1 MIHSM
6 SSSPEVSVIVCTRN
20 RSRLLADACATMLE
34 MEAPNLDWE
43 LLIVDN
49 DSTDDTL
56 QLAKGVEKANPERV
70 RVMVEKEVGLSATR
84 NAGIRAARG
93 RILAFLDDDAFPAK
107 DWVSGIAEALA
118 RPQVLCA
125 GGPVEPLFQG
135 ELPDWLD
142 DRFLPYL
149 TVWDK
154 GPEILPL
161 TYNEY
166 PRGANIAY
174 RAEAFERFGPFSP
187 HLGRKGRSLT
197 SCEEIE
203 HCLRIERGG
212 GQIVYTPAARV
223 RHWVD
228 ASRITPEWMV
238 NRFAAQGRSEAII
251 HYQHAGH
258 PGLRKGLRVYFANTR
273 GTDGGTSEA
282 DHLYQ
287 QCTRATLRAF
297 FLACIDVPFRIPRYQ
312 PLPEAGPPKPW
323 LPFQ

>member
-1 MIHSM
+1 MIPGM
-6 SSSPEVSVIVCTRN
+6 RPVPEVSLIICTRN
-20 RSRLLADACATMLE
+20 RSQLLADACRSMLE
-34 MEAPNLDWE
+34 MEAPETSWE

-56 QLAKGVEKANPERV
+56 ALARSIADANPGKV
-70 RVMVEKEVGLSATR
+70 RVMVEKEIGLSATR

-93 RILAFLDDDAFPAK
+93 QLLAFLDDDAFPAR
-107 DWVSGIAEALA
+107 DWLSGIRAALA
-118 RPQVLCA
+118 GPGVLCA

-135 ELPDWLD
+135 ELPTWLD

-154 GPEILPL
+154 GSEPQPL

-174 RAEAFERFGPFSP
+174 RREAFERFGLFSP
-187 HLGRKGRSLT
+187 HLGRKGSALT

-212 GQIVYTPAARV
+212 GLILYTPEARI

-228 ASRITPEWMV
+228 ASRITPEWMMR
-238 NRFAAQGRSEAII
+238 RFAAQGRSEAII
-251 HYQHAGH
+251 HWQHAGFG
-258 PGLRKGLRVYFANTR
+258 GLQRGLRVYLANARRIESGST
-273 GTDGGTSEA
+273 TA
-282 DHLYQ
+282 DDLYRR
-287 QCTRATLRAF
+287 CARATFRAF
-297 FLACIDVPFRIPRYQ
+297 FLACLDLPLTIPRYR
-312 PLPEAGPPKPW
+312 PLPEAGPPKRW
-323 LPFQ
+323 LPFE

>member
-1 MIHSM
+1 
-6 SSSPEVSVIVCTRN
+6 
-20 RSRLLADACATMLE
+20 
-34 MEAPNLDWE
+34 
-43 LLIVDN
+43 
-49 DSTDDTL
+49 
-56 QLAKGVEKANPERV
+56 
-70 RVMVEKEVGLSATR
+70 MVENEVGLSATR

-93 RILAFLDDDAFPAK
+93 EVLAFLDDDAFPARTWLSEIVK
-107 DWVSGIAEALA
+107 TLSSA
-118 RPQVLCA
+118 RVLCT
-125 GGPVEPLFQG
+125 GGPVSPLFQG

-154 GPEILPL
+154 GPEVLSL
-161 TYNEY
+161 RYNEY

-174 RAEAFERFGPFSP
+174 RREAFERFGLFSP

-212 GQIVYTPAARV
+212 GRIVYTPAATI

-228 ASRITPEWMV
+228 ASRITPEWMER
-238 NRFAAQGRSEAII
+238 RFAAQGRSEAII

-258 PGLRKGLRVYFANTR
+258 RGLRRGLRVYLANAKN
-273 GTDGGTSEA
+273 TDQGTSDA
-282 DHLYQ
+282 DALYRT
-287 QCTRATLRAF
+287 CTRATFRAF
-297 FLACIDVPFRIPRYQ
+297 LLACIDVPIRIPRYK

-323 LPFQ
+323 LPFE

>member
-1 MIHSM
+1 M
-6 SSSPEVSVIVCTRN
+6 VGRSV
-20 RSRLLADACATMLE
+20 
-34 MEAPNLDWE
+34 
-43 LLIVDN
+43 
-49 DSTDDTL
+49 
-56 QLAKGVEKANPERV
+56 
-70 RVMVEKEVGLSATR
+70 
-84 NAGIRAARG
+84 
-93 RILAFLDDDAFPAK
+93 
-107 DWVSGIAEALA
+107 
-118 RPQVLCA
+118 
-125 GGPVEPLFQG
+125 
-135 ELPDWLD
+135 
-142 DRFLPYL
+142 LPYL

-228 ASRITPEWMV
+228 TSRITPEWMV

-273 GTDGGTSEA
+273 GTNGGSSEA

-287 QCTRATLRAF
+287 RCTRATLRAF

>member
-1 MIHSM
+1 
-6 SSSPEVSVIVCTRN
+6 
-20 RSRLLADACATMLE
+20 MLE

-49 DSTDDTL
+49 NSTDDTL
-56 QLAKGVEKANPERV
+56 QLARGLEKANPERV

-118 RPQVLCA
+118 HPRVLCA

-135 ELPDWLD
+135 ELPDWMD

-212 GQIVYTPAARV
+212 GQIVYTPAARI

-258 PGLRKGLRVYFANTR
+258 PGLRKGTAGLLCQHTR
-273 GTDGGTSEA
+273 HRWRNLGSRPPLSTLHPRHAPRLLSGLHRRALQDPAISASTGS
-282 DHLYQ
+282 
-287 QCTRATLRAF
+287 RATQAVATLSMTNANQAAF
-297 FLACIDVPFRIPRYQ
+297 DLNLVSD
-312 PLPEAGPPKPW
+312 L
-323 LPFQ
+323 L